1 MKIAWF
7 TPYHS
12 HSAIGHYSQQVVA
25 ELRKKDE
32 VVVYAPAGNG
42 EAAPRCDGGRL
53 EAVGNGPY
61 DGLLRRLEACDVVAY
76 NMGNHFH
83 NHKMIY
89 EVSIRRPGIVI
100 LHDLVLRDFFRGYNP
115 PRRRDADDLF
125 RHVLYNEGSSS
136 AALAW
141 ITCQT
146 RRRAIL
152 EDADGLQF
160 PMFKSALRRC
170 LGVVVHS
177 EYSRERVAAASSSP
191 VVMLDFPP
199 FGPCVTHAHDTAPR
213 AHDPSDKV
221 RLLTFGVLNSNKL
234 IHKVIEQIGQSR
246 YLRANVTYTIV
257 GEGEKSYVQRLQDAV
272 NAYDLSEVVCLAG
285 RLSDQDL
292 WQQLTR
298 ADLVVNL
305 RNPHMGESSATLLNA
320 LFAGAAV
327 IVWNHGCY
335 AEFPDDVVYKVS
347 SETDL
352 TAALER
358 LCRDRPFLAKM
369 GSDARAHARTRFD
382 ASVFCQ
388 RFRDFADEV
397 RSVHPVLAL
406 TDLLSDRLLE
416 FGERPPSELVERL
429 AGEVA
434 ALVGTLPKKHTS
446 LAA

>member
-1 MKIAWF
+1 
-7 TPYHS
+7 
-12 HSAIGHYSQQVVA
+12 
-25 ELRKKDE
+25 
-32 VVVYAPAGNG
+32 
-42 EAAPRCDGGRL
+42 
-53 EAVGNGPY
+53 
-61 DGLLRRLEACDVVAY
+61 
-76 NMGNHFH
+76 
-83 NHKMIY
+83 
-89 EVSIRRPGIVI
+89 
-100 LHDLVLRDFFRGYNP
+100 LRDFFRGYNP

-125 RHVLYNEGSSS
+125 RHVLYNEGPSS

-141 ITCQT
+141 VTCQT
-146 RRRAIL
+146 RRRVIL

-199 FGPCVTHAHDTAPR
+199 FGPCVTHAHDTTAR
-213 AHDPSDKV
+213 SSDPSDKV

-246 YLRANVTYTIV
+246 YLRANVTYTII

-335 AEFPDDVVYKVS
+335 AEFPDDVVCKVS
-347 SETDL
+347 SEADL
-352 TAALER
+352 TGALER
-358 LCRDRPFLAKM
+358 LCRDRPLLAQM
-369 GSDARAHARTRFD
+369 GSNARAHALTRFD
-382 ASVFCQ
+382 VSVFCQ

-397 RSVHPVLAL
+397 GSVRPVLAL

-416 FGERPPSELVERL
+416 FGERPPNGLVERL

-434 ALVGTLPKKHTS
+434 ALVGPLPKKHTS